1 MANDQDTGTKWC
13 VTSGQSQTPWLEY
26 TFDRPMVITRWMML
40 RAAAENGNYVP
51 RAFTLQ
57 YQNESG
63 AWVDADAVT
72 GNALNKCL
80 RPVSAIT
87 TQAVRLQMVQGE
99 QEGYTT
105 RIYEFAVYGHPKDET
120 AIGSIAAGHKP
131 TGRIYDLQG
140 RQVLNPTRGI
150 YIRDGKKVLM
160 K

>member
-1 MANDQDTGTKWC
+1 M
-13 VTSGQSQTPWLEY
+13 
-26 TFDRPMVITRWMML
+26 
-40 RAAAENGNYVP
+40 
-51 RAFTLQ
+51 
-57 YQNESG
+57 
-63 AWVDADAVT
+63 DADAVT

-120 AIGSIAAGHKP
+120 AIGSVTAGHKP